1 MEFKKVTDVE
11 WIPFAVVKMVMKEM
25 IRTHNFKT
33 EDIGTVSSIVRL
45 VTLLC
50 HRTELMIW
58 I

>member
-1 MEFKKVTDVE
+1 MTDVE

-50 HRTELMIW
+50 HITELMIW